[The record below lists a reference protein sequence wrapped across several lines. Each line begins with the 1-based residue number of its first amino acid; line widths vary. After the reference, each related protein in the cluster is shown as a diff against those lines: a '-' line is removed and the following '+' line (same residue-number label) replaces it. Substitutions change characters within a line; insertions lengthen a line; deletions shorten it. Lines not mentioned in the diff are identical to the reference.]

1 MLITVS
7 LIVLVGDSSLVDD
20 GEPIDKIG
28 CFGGWSSAEDAV
40 GNGDSKWV
48 FEGVVAKK
56 TSKSGGNGVAKKTIE
71 SRGNGVCWVRAD
83 DCGRFCF
90 N

>member
-1 MLITVS
+1 MKVNQLRR
-7 LIVLVGDSSLVDD
+7 LDVLVAGVVLKMLLVM
-20 GEPIDKIG
+20 GIQ
-28 CFGGWSSAEDAV
+28 
-40 GNGDSKWV
+40 KWV

>member
-1 MLITVS
+1 MF
-7 LIVLVGDSSLVDD
+7 GD
-20 GEPIDKIG
+20 
-28 CFGGWSSAEDAV
+28 WSSAEDVV
-40 GNGDSKWV
+40 GNGVSKWV
-48 FEGVVAKK
+48 FEGVVAKKTSKSGGNGVAKK

-71 SRGNGVCWVRAD
+71 SRGNGVCWVKAD